1 MPGGAP
7 FNRSIDADDRRHM
20 ARALQLAANADGR
33 VHPNPR
39 VGCVL
44 VADGNVVGEGWHHRA
59 GDAHAEAVALAHA
72 AQSQSRPTTAYI
84 TLEPCAHHGRTPP
97 CVESLINAG
106 IARAVIA
113 MPDPNPRVNGA
124 GIAALTEAGVEV
136 CVGLERAHA
145 EQLNRGFCMRMR
157 AGRPWVALKI
167 AASLDGKTALADG
180 QSQWISGAAARADV
194 HRRRAM
200 SSAILTGIGTVMHDN
215 PQLTARVA
223 DTNVD
228 ANVNVDTDV
237 DVDIDID
244 INYQP
249 LRVVLD
255 GALGIDA
262 NAKVLQPPGKVL
274 VLAGRDAVVRCG
286 AQLAAQA
293 QGDIIVAAC
302 ALRDG
307 RLDLRAVMRELA
319 AREINEVLVEAG
331 ARLCT
336 ALLADELVDEI
347 ILYVAARLL
356 GDDARGMFALPG
368 LASLDARHFKR
379 RLAFRQATLIGADV
393 RLLLDVVDDGD
404 GDGNSNGTIKSN
416 DESNSNSDNESDSDR
431 ASISNDNVV
440 DDSVAATV
448 EASRAS

>member
-59 GDAHAEAVALAHA
+59 GDAHAEAVALAQA

-136 CVGLERAHA
+136 RVGLERAHA

-215 PQLTARVA
+215 PQLTARVGGG
-223 DTNVD
+223 DVDVD
-228 ANVNVDTDV
+228 ANVNIAADV
-237 DVDIDID
+237 DADADVNTTADVD

-262 NAKVLQPPGKVL
+262 NAKVLQPPGKAL

-404 GDGNSNGTIKSN
+404 GDGDGNSNGTIKSN
-416 DESNSNSDNESDSDR
+416 DESNSNSDNDNESDSD
-431 ASISNDNVV
+431 S
-440 DDSVAATV
+440 DSD
-448 EASRAS
+448 S

>member
-7 FNRSIDADDRRHM
+7 FNRSIDAADRRHM

-44 VADGNVVGEGWHHRA
+44 VADGNVVGEGWHHRV

-215 PQLTARVA
+215 PQLTARVGGG
-223 DTNVD
+223 DVDVD
-228 ANVNVDTDV
+228 ANVNIAADV
-237 DVDIDID
+237 DADADVNTTADVD

-368 LASLDARHFKR
+368 LSSLDARHFKR

-393 RLLLDVVDDGD
+393 RLLLDVVDDVDSD
-404 GDGNSNGTIKSN
+404 GDGNSNDTIKSN
-416 DESNSNSDNESDSDR
+416 DESNSNSDNDNESDS
-431 ASISNDNVV
+431 AS
-440 DDSVAATV
+440 
-448 EASRAS
+448 

>member
-7 FNRSIDADDRRHM
+7 FNRSIDAADRRHM

-59 GDAHAEAVALAHA
+59 GDAHAEAVALAQA

-136 CVGLERAHA
+136 RVGLERAHA

-200 SSAILTGIGTVMHDN
+200 SSAILTGIGTVAHDN

-223 DTNVD
+223 GGDVDVD
-228 ANVNVDTDV
+228 ANVNVAADADADADV
-237 DVDIDID
+237 NATADVD

-255 GALGIDA
+255 GALGIDV

-404 GDGNSNGTIKSN
+404 GDGDGNSNDTIKSN
-416 DESNSNSDNESDSDR
+416 DESNSNSNSDNDNESDSDS
-431 ASISNDNVV
+431 AS
-440 DDSVAATV
+440 
-448 EASRAS
+448 